1 MYIHP
6 PARRTG
12 RAPTNTP
19 IAQPTTWRRSDDPQY
34 ADDPEFQALTT
45 SLSDQLFT
53 LASSIS
59 RLNNQ
64 ISLLG
69 TRRET
74 DRVRERVQSLL
85 QETGDSFK
93 EIGEG
98 LKRVSNWEDLGPSQ
112 KYTQG
117 KLNQEFRASLTEFQ
131 VLQRHAIE
139 KQRASAT
146 AARSALD
153 QEGEAASAQAAGGQ
167 QQQQQQQLQQQEP
180 RLAEQSEVDFQ
191 ETLIIER
198 ESEIRNIEQSV
209 GELNE
214 LFRDVAH
221 MVHEQGQTLDIIS
234 DNVTQTRDDTRN
246 ADQQLRTASRHQ
258 KSARGKACCL
268 LLILVIVLTVV
279 LVAVLA

>member
-1 MYIHP
+1 M
-6 PARRTG
+6 
-12 RAPTNTP
+12 
-19 IAQPTTWRRSDDPQY
+19 QD
-34 ADDPEFQALTT
+34 
-45 SLSDQLFT
+45 
-53 LASSIS
+53 
-59 RLNNQ
+59 
-64 ISLLG
+64 
-69 TRRET
+69 
-74 DRVRERVQSLL
+74 LL
-85 QETGDSFK
+85 QEIGDSFK

-131 VLQRHAIE
+131 VLQRQAIE

-146 AARSALD
+146 AARTALE
-153 QEGEAASAQAAGGQ
+153 QEEANSGSSPTAGGQ
-167 QQQQQQQLQQQEP
+167 QQLQQQQQEP

-221 MVHEQGQTLDIIS
+221 MVHEQGQSLDIIS

-268 LLILVIVLTVV
+268 LLILVVVLTVIIV
-279 LVAVLA
+279 AAVLG

>member
-1 MYIHP
+1 MHHICLI
-6 PARRTG
+6 AR
-12 RAPTNTP
+12 AQLTP
-19 IAQPTTWRRSDDPQY
+19 RSAQPTTWRRQDDPEY
-34 ADDPEFQALTT
+34 ADDPEFQRFT
-45 SLSDQLFT
+45 SDLSDKLFSLT
-53 LASSIS
+53 NNIS
-59 RLNNQ
+59 RLQNQ
-64 ISLLG
+64 VALLG

-74 DRVRERVQSLL
+74 DRVRERVQDLL
-85 QETGDSFK
+85 QETGDAFK
-93 EIGEG
+93 DIGEG
-98 LKRVSNWEDLGPSQ
+98 LKKVQAWHDLGPSQ

-117 KLNQEFRASLTEFQ
+117 KLNQEFKASLNEFQ
-131 VLQRHAIE
+131 SVQRQALE

-146 AARSALD
+146 AARTALES
-153 QEGEAASAQAAGGQ
+153 EGGPTSPSAGGVGG
-167 QQQQQQQLQQQEP
+167 QQQQLQQQEP
-180 RLAEQSEVDFQ
+180 TLADQSEVDFQ
-191 ETLIIER
+191 ESLIIER

-221 MVHEQGQTLDIIS
+221 MVHEQGQSLDIIS

-279 LVAVLA
+279 ILAIVLG